1 MPKKSSPKPA
11 STLCDPPRPVLSS
24 NSDPSMLKQMTSNT
38 DSGVFD
44 TQSSVESSP
53 GKENIPVSKLNI
65 TNARKNVNKIVTK
78 IVNNPKIVTP
88 LDEIV
93 DEGKSVDV
101 FEEEVVSEVSENDK
115 TLVCEENKDENTTQV
130 KTESVVDA
138 DHYVESEPSVSV
150 GDYFSESEGE
160 YEESEQEVEARQ
172 DREFEEAQQMK
183 FHTPWR
189 MYHVSKQKGQN
200 ITMQDYKDGR
210 RCYPMIESIAD
221 FWQQICNVP
230 MPTEL
235 KVTHREDMYFFRGGI
250 EPEWEDPSAT
260 GGGIFKLELSQKS
273 HRNGLIN
280 NLWYELLMAV
290 VGERFDNGELITGVV
305 FSRRQKEDRICIWT
319 RNLSEQGETIERE
332 IKKKLAEQF
341 REFLGIGQSGNLQY
355 ITHDE
360 NMHQNTT
367 GGNNK
372 WNNKPEKSDHKNKRD
387 NSAKPPIN
395 LKTLTNAKMMNN
407 TGNSN
412 SGFNSGQTF
421 AQNFQTTGLTGNGI
435 NISLP
440 PRDGASRDQRERKPS
455 GGNNRGRNL
464 SDRSKNQGVNNR
476 KTPKKGGPPAAA
488 GLKSENITL
497 LKRTDDELK
506 SDGAKVSANIM
517 APNYLKK

>member
-1 MPKKSSPKPA
+1 MPTKKSSPKPA

-24 NSDPSMLKQMTSNT
+24 SSDPSMLKHLTSNT

-53 GKENIPVSKLNI
+53 GKENIPVSKFNI
-65 TNARKNVNKIVTK
+65 PNAHKNVTK
-78 IVNNPKIVTP
+78 VVNNPKIVTP

-93 DEGKSVDV
+93 NEAKSVDV
-101 FEEEVVSEVSENDK
+101 FEEVSEISENDK
-115 TLVCEENKDENTTQV
+115 TLVCEEKETEKV
-130 KTESVVDA
+130 ESVTS
-138 DHYVESEPSVSV
+138 DHYVESET
-150 GDYFSESEGE
+150 GDYFSQSEGE
-160 YEESEQEVEARQ
+160 YEETEQEIEARQ
-172 DREFEEAQQMK
+172 DKEFEEAQQMK

-189 MYHVSKQKGQN
+189 MYYVSKKKGQN
-200 ITMQDYKDGR
+200 ISMQDYKDGR
-210 RCYPMIESIAD
+210 RCYPIIESIAD

-235 KVTHREDMYFFRGGI
+235 KVSHREDMYFFRGGI

-260 GGGIFKLELSQKS
+260 GGGIFKLELSEKP

-290 VGERFDNGELITGVV
+290 VGERFDNGRMITGVV

-332 IKKKLAEQF
+332 TKKKLAEQF
-341 REFLGIGQSGNLQY
+341 REFLGIGQGGNLQY

-360 NMHQNTT
+360 NMSNNNTA

-372 WNNKPEKSDHKNKRD
+372 WNNKPDKSDHKNKRD

-395 LKTLTNAKMMNN
+395 LKSLANPKM
-407 TGNSN
+407 N

-421 AQNFQTTGLTGNGI
+421 AQNSQTTGLTGNGI
-435 NISLP
+435 NVSLP
-440 PRDGASRDQRERKPS
+440 PRDGSRNDQRERKPS
-455 GGNNRGRNL
+455 GNNRGRNL
-464 SDRSKNQGVNNR
+464 SDRSKNQTVNNR
-476 KTPKKGGPPAAA
+476 KTVTKKEPAA
-488 GLKSENITL
+488 GLKSEKVIL
-497 LKRTDDELK
+497 LKRESEDVKDDG
-506 SDGAKVSANIM
+506 SKVSANIM

>member
-24 NSDPSMLKQMTSNT
+24 NSDPGMLKSLTSNT

-65 TNARKNVNKIVTK
+65 PSAHKNVTK

-101 FEEEVVSEVSENDK
+101 FEEVSEISENDK
-115 TLVCEENKDENTTQV
+115 TLVCEEREETKV
-130 KTESVVDA
+130 KVAESVDS
-138 DHYVESEPSVSV
+138 DHYVESET
-150 GDYFSESEGE
+150 GDYYSQSEGE
-160 YEESEQEVEARQ
+160 YEETEQEVEARQ

-189 MYHVSKQKGQN
+189 MYYVSKKKGANN
-200 ITMQDYKDGR
+200 ISMQDYKDGR
-210 RCYPMIESIAD
+210 RQYPIIESIAD

-235 KVTHREDMYFFRGGI
+235 KVCNREDMYFFRGGI
-250 EPEWEDPSAT
+250 EPEWEDPSAN
-260 GGGIFKLELSQKS
+260 GGGIFKLELSEKP
-273 HRNGLIN
+273 HRNALIN

-290 VGERFDNGELITGVV
+290 VGERFDSGKMITGVV

-341 REFLGIGQSGNLQY
+341 REFLGIGQGGNLQY

-360 NMHQNTT
+360 NMHNNTS
-367 GGNNK
+367 GNNK
-372 WNNKPEKSDHKNKRD
+372 GWGKSEKSDHKNKRD

-395 LKTLTNAKMMNN
+395 LKTLANAKMMN
-407 TGNSN
+407 TGSN

-421 AQNFQTTGLTGNGI
+421 AQNSQTTGLTGNGI

-440 PRDGASRDQRERKPS
+440 PRDGSRDQRERKPS
-455 GGNNRGRNL
+455 GNNRGRNL
-464 SDRSKNQGVNNR
+464 SDRSKNQSVNNR
-476 KTPKKGGPPAAA
+476 KTTKKGPAAA

-497 LKRTDDELK
+497 LKRADEDLKDDG
-506 SDGAKVSANIM
+506 SKVSANIM